1 MKLLS
6 EGYPNSDLPKSYDEA
21 KQYLKELGLG
31 FQSIDV
37 CENNCVLFRKE
48 YKKDDVCPVC
58 KASRWKDGTGA
69 KRIPH
74 KVLRYFPLVPRLKRV
89 IALKRTS
96 KETQWH
102 KNMRKPVDN
111 VMSHPADGEAWKHF
125 DRREATFAADS
136 RNLRL
141 ALATDGFNPFGNM
154 SMQYSMWPVL
164 VTPLNLPPW
173 ECVNPANCFMCLLI
187 LGPKSLGKDFD
198 LFLEPLIVDLLE
210 LWMGVSTFDACTGR
224 KFHLRAAVLW
234 CIHDFPALS
243 TLSGRT
249 TKGYY
254 A

>member
-1 MKLLS
+1 M
-6 EGYPNSDLPKSYDEA
+6 
-21 KQYLKELGLG
+21 
-31 FQSIDV
+31 
-37 CENNCVLFRKE
+37 
-48 YKKDDVCPVC
+48 
-58 KASRWKDGTGA
+58 
-69 KRIPH
+69 
-74 KVLRYFPLVPRLKRV
+74 PRLKRV
-89 IALKRTS
+89 FALKRTS

-210 LWMGVSTFDACTGR
+210 LWKGVSTFDACIGR